1 MAENEEQ
8 SQPPGFVSS
17 LLTTKNVLLIVIGI
31 LTAWNT
37 YTTQVT
43 KNKLDITKA
52 QLDTAKA
59 RLEIQSIILENQN
72 TALESDIRK
81 REFGNSLKFKL
92 YEEVRNAITG
102 REPKIQDA
110 VVLIINEMLADD
122 SVYRAKLSNIL
133 LGSQNT
139 DATVKTSIVQTQKM
153 EYTFVAEQTQM
164 LATLNQTRNED
175 KFTID
180 VFYLEDVK
188 QEAQPRAE
196 KIVKLLEAKYPQN
209 TVRLRLLP
217 KIINA
222 RSGYGIGSNQVRYEA
237 GEKKLADEV
246 IDYINGEKVFQREQL
261 TGRPVKSKTIHYI
274 SVFVRNM

>member
-1 MAENEEQ
+1 MGENED
-8 SQPPGFVSS
+8 QPQHPGFVSS
-17 LLTTKNVLLIVIGI
+17 LLTTKNVVLIVIAI

-59 RLEIQSIILENQN
+59 RLEIQSVVIANQSAVLD
-72 TALESDIRK
+72 TDIRK
-81 REFGNSLKFKL
+81 REFGNNLKFKL

-122 SVYRAKLSNIL
+122 SLYRAKLSNIL
-133 LGSQNT
+133 LNSQNT
-139 DATVKTSIVQTQKM
+139 DAAVKTNIVQTQKL
-153 EYTFVAEQTQM
+153 EYTFVAEQTQT
-164 LATLNQTRNED
+164 LATLSRTKNED

-188 QEAQPRAE
+188 QEARPGAE
-196 KIVKLLEAKYPQN
+196 KIVKLLQAKYPQH
-209 TVRLRLLP
+209 TVRIRLLP

-222 RSGYGIGSNQVRYEA
+222 KSGYGISSNQVRYEP
-237 GEKKLADEV
+237 GEKKLAEEV
-246 IDYINGEKVFQREQL
+246 IDYINGEKVFPREQL
-261 TGRPVKSKTIHYI
+261 IGHPVLSKTAHYI